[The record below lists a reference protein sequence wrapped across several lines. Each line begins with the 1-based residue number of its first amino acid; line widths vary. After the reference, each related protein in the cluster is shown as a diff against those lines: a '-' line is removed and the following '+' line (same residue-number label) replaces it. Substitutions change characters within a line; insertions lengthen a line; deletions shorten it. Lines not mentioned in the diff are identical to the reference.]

1 MNDIVGVNIFV
12 AKNGNKSSVTTSYH
26 AVKANNADEAKLK
39 TIQWF
44 CDGNRDSVMVSEDG
58 EVIHIDTYRSLIF
71 ESKRAIIVSP
81 ADMFNFLAVTSG
93 LTESFVIS
101 SERH

>member
-1 MNDIVGVNIFV
+1 MNYIVGVNIFV
-12 AKNGNKSSVTTSYH
+12 EKNGNKSTVTTSYH
-26 AVKANNADEAKLK
+26 AVKANNADDAKLK

-58 EVIHIDTYRSLIF
+58 EVIYIDKYRGLVY
-71 ESKRAIIVSP
+71 ESKKAIIVSP

-93 LTESFVIS
+93 LTESLVIS